1 MAVVASSA
9 ATTSTQAGLDTANLQ
24 IDEIISHRVFARDAS
39 KVARDP
45 VLTDKLMRIP
55 REGLDALQQRL
66 TTALGSRSHGI
77 EMSIEKTDAESF
89 FQVAADAISQ
99 GKDHFIEATRTM
111 ARKLA
116 AAQANTNGL
125 SGVLIVLR
133 GRIGRQ
139 PCRFL
144 AVIKAEVHDGFG
156 AGDTDDAVSMDYL
169 KSLMLTPTQRLY
181 KVGLLMEL
189 KAGPAAKV
197 GSYVSTGYRA
207 FLFDHLITATETRSA
222 AAYFYAHFL
231 GMDIQKSSKKLTQD
245 FFEHSETF
253 IKTSSLSDDE
263 KWELREAL
271 RVDLRS
277 GSAIINA
284 SEFATNHI
292 QDETVRQSYC
302 DYLDSRGFPKTAVAK
317 DVAYV
322 KSRLRR
328 PRRWDF
334 SNGVK
339 LLIPAD
345 ADPEVVKV
353 TKQTETETTVVIG
366 GSFKETD

>member
-1 MAVVASSA
+1 MAVVVSSA

-24 IDEIISHRVFARDAS
+24 IEDIISHRVFARDAT
-39 KVARDP
+39 KVPRDP
-45 VLTDKLMRIP
+45 VLTNKLMQIP
-55 REGLDALQQRL
+55 REGLDALQQRM
-66 TTALGSRSHGI
+66 TSALGSRSHGI

-89 FQVAADAISQ
+89 FQLAADAISQ
-99 GKDHFIEATRTM
+99 GKAHFIAATRTM
-111 ARKLA
+111 ATKLA
-116 AAQANTNGL
+116 TAQSNTSGL

-139 PCRFL
+139 PTRFL

-156 AGDTDDAVSMDYL
+156 AGDTDETVSMNYL

-181 KVGLLMEL
+181 KVGLLIEL
-189 KAGPAAKV
+189 KSGPALAP

-231 GMDIQKSSKKLTQD
+231 GMGIQKSSKKLTQD

-277 GSAIINA
+277 ASAIINA
-284 SEFATNHI
+284 ADFAAEHI

-302 DYLDSRGFPKTAVAK
+302 DYLENQGFPKAAVAK

-328 PRRWDF
+328 PRRWAF
-334 SNGVK
+334 TSGVK

-345 ADPEVVKV
+345 ADPRIVTVK
-353 TKQTETETTVVIG
+353 KQTETETTVVIG
-366 GSFKETD
+366 GSFTETD